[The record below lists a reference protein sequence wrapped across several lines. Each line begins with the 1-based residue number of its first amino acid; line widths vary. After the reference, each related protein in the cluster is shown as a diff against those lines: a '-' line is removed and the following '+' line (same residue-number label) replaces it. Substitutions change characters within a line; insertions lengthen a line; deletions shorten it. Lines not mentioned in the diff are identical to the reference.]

1 MRYVHGCFAGRALL
15 CNAASAY
22 ITVIERRGAK
32 DGAEQR
38 ASGKGIIMNMARSFS
53 NWRKYRQTVNE
64 LSRMNAREL
73 RDLGINPSEI
83 KTVARAAVGF

>member
-1 MRYVHGCFAGRALL
+1 
-15 CNAASAY
+15 
-22 ITVIERRGAK
+22 
-32 DGAEQR
+32 
-38 ASGKGIIMNMARSFS
+38 MNMARSFS

-73 RDLGINPSEI
+73 QDLGINRSEI

>member
-1 MRYVHGCFAGRALL
+1 MPDQSL
-15 CNAASAY
+15 
-22 ITVIERRGAK
+22 
-32 DGAEQR
+32 
-38 ASGKGIIMNMARSFS
+38 GKGIIMNMARSFS

-73 RDLGINPSEI
+73 QDLGINPSEI